1 MGRLTDYSEVNTA
14 TENNVFL
21 LDGTSGT
28 KIISSLNLSKSM
40 AAMLPADNFFELL
53 DSVGH
58 RCLHRQIYRGK
69 NLGSTFTAEHLAAI
83 QNGSFAGLWLGDY
96 WSFTSSDPDVVSTR
110 WRIVDFDYWY
120 RTGEDDDPNLTRH
133 HIVVM
138 PDFRLYHSSM
148 NDTNTTDGGYY
159 YSKMRGGA
167 KDQNDSFINNGIENS
182 NLAKALAVLRSTFGE
197 HIMPHYDYITNAVT
211 DGVPTGTIRV
221 ESLIDIPSEIMMYG
235 TDIRSI
241 RSTSVFD
248 STVTTYNKSQLAAMQ
263 AVPELIGNR
272 SVCWLRDVVGPTRFA
287 AITKAGVASSH
298 LASDNSGVRPIAA
311 IG

>member
-69 NLGSTFTAEHLAAI
+69 NLGSTFTTEHLAAI
-83 QNGSFAGLWLGDY
+83 QNGSFTGLWLGDY
-96 WSFTSSDPDVVSTR
+96 WTFTSSDPDVTSTR

-120 RTGEDDDPNLTRH
+120 RTGDDDYPNLDKH

-138 PDFRLYHSSM
+138 PDFRLYFASM

-197 HIMPHYDYITNAVT
+197 HIIPHYDYITDAVT
-211 DGVPTGTIRV
+211 DGVATGVIRV
-221 ESLIDIPSEIMMYG
+221 EAVIDIPSEIMMYG
-235 TDIRSI
+235 TNILSSKSI
-241 RSTSVFD
+241 IN
-248 STVTTYNKSQLAAMQ
+248 TYNKSQLAAMQ
-263 AVPELIGNR
+263 AAPDLIGNR
-272 SVCWLRDVVGPTRFA
+272 SVCWLRDVVGPTKFA
-287 AITKAGVASSH
+287 AITKAGSAASH
-298 LASDNSGVRPIAA
+298 LASDSSGVRPIAA